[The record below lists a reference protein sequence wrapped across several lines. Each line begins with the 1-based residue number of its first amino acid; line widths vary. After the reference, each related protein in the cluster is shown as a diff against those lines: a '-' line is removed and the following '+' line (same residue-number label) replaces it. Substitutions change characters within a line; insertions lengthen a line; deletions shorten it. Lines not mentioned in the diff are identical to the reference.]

1 MHTKLALAA
10 VLALAGMTSAANA
23 AIPVYPSPGVANPVV
38 YGFNATATGDVMA
51 YFAGSSAGYT
61 SEIGLSVNGG
71 PVGLFCLNNKTSAL
85 GASCNLGAVTI
96 GDTLE
101 FILKVFNTGAFY
113 SSNALNNPGSQ
124 NHIYS
129 TPYAG
134 GDFGIPAG
142 IYVGFEDLPNL
153 GDKDYNDHQFV
164 FTNVG
169 GGVVPEPATWAML
182 IAGFGMVG
190 FAMRR
195 RSAITRVS
203 A

>member
-1 MHTKLALAA
+1 MTIRLVLAA
-10 VLALAGMTSAANA
+10 TLAFAGLSAAEA
-23 AIPVYPSPGVANPVV
+23 AIPVYANPGTINPTI
-38 YGFNATATGDVMA
+38 YGFSATATGDVMA

-71 PVGLFCLNNKTSAL
+71 PVGLFCLNNKTSVL
-85 GASCNLGAVTI
+85 GQSCNLGSVSM

-101 FILKVFNTGAFY
+101 FVLKVFNTGAFY
-113 SSNALNNPGSQ
+113 SSNALSNPGNQ
-124 NHIYS
+124 NHVYS

-164 FTNVG
+164 FTNAG
-169 GGVVPEPATWAML
+169 GGAVPEASTWVML
-182 IAGFGMVG
+182 IAGFGFVG
-190 FAMRR
+190 LAMRR
-195 RSAITRVS
+195 RKGIAQV
-203 A
+203 AA